1 MKHQIDT
8 MSSIRD
14 LVVNYS
20 KVIDALRIENEQL
33 RLDLEDAQKE
43 IVILK
48 AKNKSK
54 KRYGNNLA
62 NRATKI
68 RKDNISST
76 R

>member
-8 MSSIRD
+8 MSTIRD

-20 KVIDALRIENEQL
+20 KIIDSLRVENEQL
-33 RLDLEDAQKE
+33 RLDLEDAQKD

-68 RKDNISST
+68 RKDNTSFT